1 MNPVGLSS
9 AGFALLAA
17 LITPSTA
24 PVSVDLKRPGTG
36 PVTVLS
42 VIQGGEALEWAGTR
56 MAGGDING
64 DGIADL
70 VVAAPGGTD
79 DRPSRRGRLYV
90 VFGGVAAPKPLVDLK
105 LRRRAGS
112 APGSQ
117 PEPISDADIVI
128 NGADDFDHLGRAVAV
143 ADLDA
148 DGFADIIVGSPRAD
162 GPGNSRPDCGEVHV
176 IHGAASLSRTIDLG
190 RVIPDPAAGLRVS
203 VMYGRAP
210 GDGFGSVIQ
219 TGDVTG
225 DGLVDLLISSP
236 LADLLPGPLGALD
249 AGEMILIPAR
259 GPAAPFPQML
269 DLANIPA
276 GSGISVLRGADAGDQ
291 AGSSVAIGDFDG
303 DTASDIAI
311 GARGGDGPGNQRPD
325 SGEVYLI
332 FGPVVLP
339 PVVAL
344 GVDSTLLIAAPDIGD
359 LAGGS
364 LAMGDIDADGRFD
377 LVIGAEFAD
386 GRANGRLD
394 AGELHV
400 VAGRSR
406 AEVELLR
413 PPPPANAGRTSAP
426 LATPPPPG
434 PVWIDLAL
442 SSIPGHW
449 VFHGADP
456 GDHTGIRAVA
466 DLDDDGHFD
475 LVIGAEDGA
484 SKRNS
489 RAGGGEIRILAGR
502 KPMPGA
508 MVLDGSEG
516 VSIFGPVG
524 GAHLG
529 GAVALV
535 DLNGDSRPEL
545 VVSAPQ
551 AGVALSGRTWV
562 LSAAWRDLLKQTARR

>member
-1 MNPVGLSS
+1 MSPVRLVS
-9 AGFALLAA
+9 ASFTLLAA
-17 LITPSTA
+17 LVIPATA
-24 PVSVDLKRPGTG
+24 PVSVDLKRPTAG

-56 MAGGDING
+56 LAGGDING

-105 LRRRAGS
+105 LRRRVGS
-112 APGSQ
+112 EPGVQSV
-117 PEPISDADIVI
+117 PVSDADIVI

-176 IHGAASLSRTIDLG
+176 IHGAATLPRSIEMGNADS
-190 RVIPDPAAGLRVS
+190 DPAAGLRVS

-225 DGLVDLLISSP
+225 DGLVDLLISAP

-249 AGEMILIPAR
+249 AGEVILIP
-259 GPAAPFPQML
+259 GKNPLGSFPLLL

-291 AGSSVAIGDFDG
+291 AGSSLAIGDFDG
-303 DTASDIAI
+303 DTAPDIAL

-332 FGPVVLP
+332 FGPVQLP
-339 PVVAL
+339 SSVAL
-344 GVDSTLLIAAPDIGD
+344 GVDSTLFIAAPDIGD
-359 LAGGS
+359 LGGGT
-364 LAMGDIDADGRFD
+364 LAMGDIDADGRAD
-377 LVIGAEFAD
+377 LVIGAEFGD

-406 AEVELLR
+406 ADAELLR
-413 PPPPANAGRTSAP
+413 PAPPANAGRTSTP

-434 PVWIDLAL
+434 PVLIDLAL

-449 VFHGADP
+449 VINGADP
-456 GDHTGIRAVA
+456 GDHTGVRAVA
-466 DLDDDGHFD
+466 DLDDDGLFD

-502 KPMPGA
+502 KPMP
-508 MVLDGSEG
+508 VSTVVDGSDG
-516 VSIFGPVG
+516 VSVFGPVG
-524 GAHLG
+524 GAHVG

-535 DLNGDSRPEL
+535 DLNGDGHPEL
-545 VVSAPQ
+545 VVSGPQ

-562 LSAAWRDLLKQTARR
+562 LSAIWRDLLKPVWKR